1 MTNKCE
7 CFVTLHLHVD
17 VPAPLYRGAQSH
29 SHSGRGDDPF
39 IGPQQQPVV
48 AMNGSGGGGDGG
60 GWWGSLRSPRHHS
73 PHSETRPRH
82 LTSLWASYMRL
93 EGGIQ
98 FVNKLLIDRE
108 ETVTVTVLCRVLNH
122 Q

>member
-7 CFVTLHLHVD
+7 CFATLHLHVD

-48 AMNGSGGGGDGG
+48 AMNGSGGGGEMVGMVGQPAVTPPPLSTFRD
-60 GWWGSLRSPRHHS
+60 PA
-73 PHSETRPRH
+73 PPPH
-82 LTSLWASYMRL
+82 LTVGQLY
-93 EGGIQ
+93 EVGGRYTVCQ
-98 FVNKLLIDRE
+98 QVVN
-108 ETVTVTVLCRVLNH
+108 
-122 Q
+122 